1 MSKVARMNKVAFIT
15 GITGQDGSYLAEF
28 LLEKGYTIY
37 GLVRRSSTYNNLI
50 NIDHIKN
57 NVNIKIRYGDITDKS
72 SIFNIL
78 KEMKNNHIINP
89 QQSEFFEIYNLCA
102 QSHVG
107 LSFESAEYTTN
118 VNSNGVLSLLECIR
132 NLDMEKIVRV
142 YQASTSELYGMV
154 QQVPQTETTPFYPRS
169 PYAISKLYA
178 FWIMKNYRESY
189 GMFCSNGILYNHE
202 TPRRGDAFITRKV
215 TKGLANIIKG
225 KQSIIT
231 VGNLNA
237 KRDWGHGK
245 DFVVGMWL
253 ILQHDKADDFVLS
266 TGVNHSVRELIEIAF
281 RTQNIQIGWKGKD
294 LDEVGYDVNT
304 NIEYIFVDKNQIR
317 PAEVDTLIG
326 DCTKAKELLGWKHTY
341 SFEDLIKEMVDN
353 DLERCVF

>member
-1 MSKVARMNKVAFIT
+1 MSKVAFIT

-28 LLEKGYTIY
+28 LLEKGYIIY

-50 NIDHIKN
+50 NIEHIKDN
-57 NVNIKIRYGDITDKS
+57 KNIRIRYGDLTDKS

-78 KEMKNNHIINP
+78 KEMKNNHLLNKS
-89 QQSEFFEIYNLCA
+89 QFFEVYNLAA

-132 NLDMEKIVRV
+132 NLDMEKCVRV

-154 QQVPQTETTPFYPRS
+154 QEIPQKETTPFYPRS
-169 PYAISKLYA
+169 PYAVSKLYA
-178 FWIMKNYRESY
+178 HWIMKNYRESY
-189 GMFCSNGILYNHE
+189 NMFCSTGILFNHE

-245 DFVVGMWL
+245 DYVQGMWL
-253 ILQHDKADDFVLS
+253 ILQHDFADDFVLS
-266 TGVNHSVRELIEIAF
+266 TGINHTVRELIEIAF
-281 RTQNIQIGWKGKD
+281 KTQGIQIGWKGEEF
-294 LDEVGYDVNT
+294 DEIGYDVNT

-317 PAEVDTLIG
+317 PAEVDELIG
-326 DCTKAKELLGWKHTY
+326 DCSKAKTLLGWKHKY
-341 SFEDLIKEMVDN
+341 SFEDLIKEMVEN
-353 DLERCVF
+353 DLK

>member
-1 MSKVARMNKVAFIT
+1 MSKVAFIT

-50 NIDHIKN
+50 NIDHIKDN
-57 NVNIKIRYGDITDKS
+57 KNINIRYGDLTDKS

-78 KEMKNNHIINP
+78 KEMKNKHILNE
-89 QQSEFFEIYNLCA
+89 QQSEFFEIYNLAA

-132 NLDMEKIVRV
+132 NLDMEQKVRV

-154 QQVPQTETTPFYPRS
+154 QEIPQKETTPFYPRS
-169 PYAISKLYA
+169 PYAVSKLYA

-189 GMFCSNGILYNHE
+189 NMFCSSGILFNHE
-202 TPRRGDAFITRKV
+202 SPRRGEAFITRKV
-215 TKGLANIIKG
+215 TKGLANILKG
-225 KQSIIT
+225 KQEKIT

-237 KRDWGHGK
+237 TRDWGHAK
-245 DFVVGMWL
+245 DYVIGMWK
-253 ILQHDKADDFVLS
+253 ILQFEYADDFILS
-266 TGVNHSVRELIEIAF
+266 TGIKHSVRQLIEVSF
-281 RTQNIQIGWKGKD
+281 RTQGITIGWKGEG
-294 LDEVGYDVNT
+294 LDEIGYDINT
-304 NIEYIFVDKNQIR
+304 QKEYIFVDKNQIR
-317 PAEVDTLIG
+317 PAEVDELIG
-326 DCTKAKELLGWKHTY
+326 DCSKTKNLLGWEHIY
-341 SFEDLIKEMVDN
+341 SFEDLIKEMVES
-353 DLERCVF
+353 DLK

>member
-1 MSKVARMNKVAFIT
+1 MSKVAFIT

-28 LLEKGYTIY
+28 LLEKGYIIY

-50 NIDHIKN
+50 NIEHIKDN
-57 NVNIKIRYGDITDKS
+57 INIKIRYGDITDKS

-78 KEMKNNHIINP
+78 KEMKNNHILHQNKCD
-89 QQSEFFEIYNLCA
+89 FFEIYNLCA

-132 NLDMEKIVRV
+132 NLDMEQKVRV

-154 QQVPQTETTPFYPRS
+154 QEIPQRETTQFYPRS
-169 PYAISKLYA
+169 PYAVSKLYA
-178 FWIMKNYRESY
+178 HWIMKNYRESY
-189 GMFCSNGILYNHE
+189 SMFCSTGILFNHE

-225 KQSIIT
+225 KQQHIT

-245 DFVVGMWL
+245 DYVVGMWL
-253 ILQHDKADDFVLS
+253 ILQHDRPDDFVLS
-266 TGVNHSVRELIEIAF
+266 TGVNHTVRELIETAF
-281 RTQNIQIGWKGKD
+281 KTQNITIAWKGEG
-294 LDEVGYDVNT
+294 LDEIGYDINT
-304 NIEYIFVDKNQIR
+304 KKEYIFVDKNQIR
-317 PAEVDTLIG
+317 PAEVDELIG

-341 SFEDLIKEMVDN
+341 SFEDLIKEMVHS
-353 DLERCVF
+353 DLE

>member
-1 MSKVARMNKVAFIT
+1 MSKVAFIT

-28 LLEKGYTIY
+28 LLEKGYIIY

-50 NIDHIKN
+50 NIEHIKYN
-57 NVNIKIRYGDITDKS
+57 KNIRIRYGDLTDKS

-78 KEMKNNHIINP
+78 KEMKNNHLLNKS
-89 QQSEFFEIYNLCA
+89 QFFEVYNLAA

-132 NLDMEKIVRV
+132 NLDMEKCVRV

-154 QQVPQTETTPFYPRS
+154 QEIPQKETTPFYPRS
-169 PYAISKLYA
+169 PYAVSKLYA
-178 FWIMKNYRESY
+178 HWIMKNYRESY
-189 GMFCSNGILYNHE
+189 NMFCSTGILFNHE

-245 DFVVGMWL
+245 DYVQGMWL
-253 ILQHDKADDFVLS
+253 ILQHDFADDFVLS
-266 TGVNHSVRELIEIAF
+266 TGINHTVRELIEIAF
-281 RTQNIQIGWKGKD
+281 KTQGIQIGWKGEEF
-294 LDEVGYDVNT
+294 DEIGYDVNT

-317 PAEVDTLIG
+317 PAEVDELIG
-326 DCTKAKELLGWKHTY
+326 DCSKAKTLLGWKHKY
-341 SFEDLIKEMVDN
+341 SFEDLIKEMVEN
-353 DLERCVF
+353 DLK

>member
-1 MSKVARMNKVAFIT
+1 MSKVAFIT

-28 LLEKGYTIY
+28 LLEKGYIIY

-50 NIDHIKN
+50 NIEHIKD
-57 NVNIKIRYGDITDKS
+57 NINIRIRYGDITDKS

-78 KEMKNNHIINP
+78 KEMKNNHILNK
-89 QQSEFFEIYNLCA
+89 SDFFEIYNLCA

-132 NLDMEKIVRV
+132 NLDMEQKVRV

-154 QQVPQTETTPFYPRS
+154 QEIPQKETTQFYPRS
-169 PYAISKLYA
+169 PYAVSKLYA
-178 FWIMKNYRESY
+178 HWIMKNYRESY
-189 GMFCSNGILYNHE
+189 SMFCSTGILFNHE

-225 KQSIIT
+225 KQQNIT

-245 DFVVGMWL
+245 DYVVGMWL
-253 ILQHDKADDFVLS
+253 ILQHDRPDDFVLS
-266 TGVNHSVRELIEIAF
+266 TGVNHTVRELIETAF
-281 RTQNIQIGWKGKD
+281 KTQNITIGWKGEG
-294 LDEVGYDVNT
+294 LDEIGYDTNT
-304 NIEYIFVDKNQIR
+304 QKEYIFVDKNQIR
-317 PAEVDTLIG
+317 PAEVDELIG
-326 DCTKAKELLGWKHTY
+326 DCSKAKELLGWKHTY
-341 SFEDLIKEMVDN
+341 SFEDLIKEMVEF
-353 DLERCVF
+353 DLSYIL

>member
-1 MSKVARMNKVAFIT
+1 MSKVAFIT

-28 LLEKGYTIY
+28 LLEKGYIIY

-50 NIDHIKN
+50 NIEHIKDN
-57 NVNIKIRYGDITDKS
+57 KNIRIRYGDLTDKS

-78 KEMKNNHIINP
+78 KEMKNNHLLNKS
-89 QQSEFFEIYNLCA
+89 QFFEVYNLAA

-132 NLDMEKIVRV
+132 NLDMEKCVRV

-154 QQVPQTETTPFYPRS
+154 QEIPQKETTPFYPRS
-169 PYAISKLYA
+169 PYAVSKLYA
-178 FWIMKNYRESY
+178 HWIMKNYRESY
-189 GMFCSNGILYNHE
+189 NMFCSTGILFNHE

-215 TKGLANIIKG
+215 TKGLANIVKG

-245 DFVVGMWL
+245 DYVQGMWL
-253 ILQHDKADDFVLS
+253 ILQHDFADDFVLS
-266 TGVNHSVRELIEIAF
+266 TGINHTVRELIEIAF
-281 RTQNIQIGWKGKD
+281 KTQGIQIGWKGEEF
-294 LDEVGYDVNT
+294 DEIGYDVNT

-317 PAEVDTLIG
+317 PAEVDELIG
-326 DCTKAKELLGWKHTY
+326 DCSKAKTLLGWKHKY
-341 SFEDLIKEMVDN
+341 SFEDLIKEMVEN
-353 DLERCVF
+353 DLK